1 MNVATATSPV
11 SAPGAGVLPG
21 TPAGATPGAGPSFAE
36 VLRQLAGGT
45 PVGITGGWSSR
56 AAAGDAPPSA
66 SDADESGDDVAAAS
80 VAVTAAM
87 GAMIVPVAFVPS
99 PVTELPSADAADRP
113 SAPTSTSSANE
124 TEVSAPEAGAAGASA
139 TDGEPA
145 AAPSS
150 EHRAAASLERLV
162 GAAGHAAAGG
172 ARRAGYGAADTSA
185 SWSDMEPT
193 GPSASSGAPPVVEL
207 GPTVVATTGI
217 FTGIPTG
224 TTTGATFDSATAFVA
239 AEAPATSALQATGM
253 VARAVAGI
261 TRDPGRAV
269 GLPQA
274 PARLLDHDPVA
285 GTAPAAPAGSGSP
298 VVGDATAAIS
308 DGLETLVDGVA
319 GQVAPAVAAAFRG
332 QHPALSAA
340 LRAFQQAGAA
350 VAGGS
355 TEDAAAGIPTGTT
368 TGSTTGATFDSAT
381 AFVAAEAPATSALQA
396 TGMVARAVAGI
407 TRDPGRAVGL
417 PQAPAR
423 LLDHDPVAGTAPAAP
438 AGSGSPVVGDA
449 TAAISDGLETLVD
462 GVAGQVAPAVAAAFR
477 GQHPALSAA
486 LRAFQQAG
494 AAVAGGST
502 EDAAASV
509 TASVSQLIAAAREAA
524 FTGGAAETTTP
535 AAEGGRRALTGP
547 AMAATTMPAIMPALG
562 GDLRVGSGL
571 GPSARPDATG
581 GATLTAAEGAD
592 VSAQLVQSIRVQW
605 TGGAGEARV
614 RLRPEH
620 LGEVVAIIKVE
631 QGAVT
636 ATLQAE
642 RPDVRRWLEAHTQ
655 TLREGLVEHGLKLD
669 RLVVLTEPA
678 RGDTRDDTQGR
689 ARGRHPQQP
698 QQRPRRPR
706 RDDSGATF
714 DLNT

>member
-99 PVTELPSADAADRP
+99 PVTELPSADAAETVPAAGAATEFTAPATNTAGIGDGGAADRP

-124 TEVSAPEAGAAGASA
+124 TEVSASEAGAAGASA

-207 GPTVVATTGI
+207 GLTVVATTGI

-224 TTTGATFDSATAFVA
+224 IPTGTTTGVTFDSATAFVA

-253 VARAVAGI
+253 VTRAVAGI

-269 GLPQA
+269 GLPRA

-355 TEDAAAGIPTGTT
+355 I
-368 TGSTTGATFDSAT
+368 
-381 AFVAAEAPATSALQA
+381 
-396 TGMVARAVAGI
+396 
-407 TRDPGRAVGL
+407 
-417 PQAPAR
+417 
-423 LLDHDPVAGTAPAAP
+423 
-438 AGSGSPVVGDA
+438 
-449 TAAISDGLETLVD
+449 
-462 GVAGQVAPAVAAAFR
+462 
-477 GQHPALSAA
+477 
-486 LRAFQQAG
+486 
-494 AAVAGGST
+494 

-547 AMAATTMPAIMPALG
+547 AMAATIMPALG

-605 TGGAGEARV
+605 SGGAGEARV

-678 RGDTRDDTQGR
+678 RGDTRDDPQGR

>member
-1 MNVATATSPV
+1 
-11 SAPGAGVLPG
+11 
-21 TPAGATPGAGPSFAE
+21 
-36 VLRQLAGGT
+36 
-45 PVGITGGWSSR
+45 VGITGGWSSR

-99 PVTELPSADAADRP
+99 PVTELPSADAAETVPAAGAATEFTAPATNTAGIGDGGAADRP

-124 TEVSAPEAGAAGASA
+124 TEVSASEAGAAGASA

-207 GPTVVATTGI
+207 GLTVVATTGI

-224 TTTGATFDSATAFVA
+224 IPTGTTTGVTFDSATAFVA

-253 VARAVAGI
+253 VTRAVAGI

-269 GLPQA
+269 GLPRA

-298 VVGDATAAIS
+298 VVGNATAAIS
-308 DGLETLVDGVA
+308 DGLEALVDGMS

-355 TEDAAAGIPTGTT
+355 TEDAAAGIPTGT
-368 TGSTTGATFDSAT
+368 TTGATFDSAT

-547 AMAATTMPAIMPALG
+547 AMAATIMPALG

-605 TGGAGEARV
+605 SGGAGEARV

-678 RGDTRDDTQGR
+678 RGDTRDDPQGR

>member
-1 MNVATATSPV
+1 
-11 SAPGAGVLPG
+11 
-21 TPAGATPGAGPSFAE
+21 
-36 VLRQLAGGT
+36 
-45 PVGITGGWSSR
+45 VGITGGWSSR

-355 TEDAAAGIPTGTT
+355 TEDAAA
-368 TGSTTGATFDSAT
+368 
-381 AFVAAEAPATSALQA
+381 
-396 TGMVARAVAGI
+396 
-407 TRDPGRAVGL
+407 
-417 PQAPAR
+417 
-423 LLDHDPVAGTAPAAP
+423 
-438 AGSGSPVVGDA
+438 
-449 TAAISDGLETLVD
+449 
-462 GVAGQVAPAVAAAFR
+462 
-477 GQHPALSAA
+477 
-486 LRAFQQAG
+486 
-494 AAVAGGST
+494 
-502 EDAAASV
+502 SV

-547 AMAATTMPAIMPALG
+547 ATAATTMPAIMPALG

>member
-1 MNVATATSPV
+1 
-11 SAPGAGVLPG
+11 
-21 TPAGATPGAGPSFAE
+21 
-36 VLRQLAGGT
+36 
-45 PVGITGGWSSR
+45 VGITGGWSSR

-66 SDADESGDDVAAAS
+66 SDADESGDDVAASS

-99 PVTELPSADAADRP
+99 PVTELPSADAAETVPAAGAATEFTAPATNTAGIGDGGAADRP

-124 TEVSAPEAGAAGASA
+124 TEVSASEAGAAGASA

-207 GPTVVATTGI
+207 GLTVVATTGI
-217 FTGIPTG
+217 FTGIPTGIPTG

-253 VARAVAGI
+253 VTRAVAGI

-269 GLPQA
+269 GLPRA

-298 VVGDATAAIS
+298 VVGDAT
-308 DGLETLVDGVA
+308 
-319 GQVAPAVAAAFRG
+319 
-332 QHPALSAA
+332 AA

-494 AAVAGGST
+494 AAVAGGSI

-547 AMAATTMPAIMPALG
+547 AMAATIMPALG

-605 TGGAGEARV
+605 SGGAGEARV

-678 RGDTRDDTQGR
+678 RGDTRDDPQGR